1 MYSKLTACTLKKQKK
16 TFLFYYLTLNVLLP
30 QKYAKNIKR
39 ENIQAQQKE
48 ITRFKIDSL
57 KACYQNTKRYR
68 TG

>member
-39 ENIQAQQKE
+39 ENIQAQQEE
-48 ITRFKIDSL
+48 IT
-57 KACYQNTKRYR
+57 
-68 TG
+68 